1 MCFLANSTTD
11 YVVFEYIYI
20 FGRIKE
26 LINGLVSCM

>member
-11 YVVFEYIYI
+11 YVVFEYI

-26 LINGLVSCM
+26 LINGLVSCI